1 MLPLSSNCHSILS
14 YCSMKNFLSLY
25 VLCNLKPLKYM
36 PLLILICI
44 FKSYCCTCTLKSGRH
59 IYMFIYTIYIIF
71 YIFNCI
77 WYVQVLYVIFI
88 TIHTMHIY
96 IIIIMHNIHCILYM
110 LYEVYFLIHYDLRSH
125 NELLIK
131 YAYSVY

>member
-36 PLLILICI
+36 PSLILICI

-77 WYVQVLYVIFI
+77 WYIVQVLYVIFI

-96 IIIIMHNIHCILYM
+96 IIIIMHNIHCILY
-110 LYEVYFLIHYDLRSH
+110 EVYFLIHYDLRSH